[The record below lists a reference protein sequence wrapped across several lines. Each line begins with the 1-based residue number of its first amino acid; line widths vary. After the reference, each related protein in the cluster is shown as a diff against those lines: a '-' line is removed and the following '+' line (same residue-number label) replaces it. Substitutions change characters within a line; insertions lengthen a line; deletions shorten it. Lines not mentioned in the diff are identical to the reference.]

1 MSGPSKDFSNLN
13 YQARRPRGAKPL
25 PPPPPTAPL
34 ATKDDDP
41 EDLALQTD
49 FESAQGF
56 TSPPSP
62 PPSAA
67 PRIAVR
73 KPTAPPTRKPP
84 PPPLPLGDGAQAGG
98 AKATADHLHPY
109 VSTVPDFSQ
118 IPLTLTP
125 LRAHYLK
132 KTLVALQLSHELT
145 LITDP
150 VLGANALGLLG
161 EPFALPESAK
171 KAALERMSETSR
183 QEGSLDDLPFMR
195 FLFHQFLLPFP
206 FLSSA
211 PPSFWSAKVQPFLS
225 SFLTTTGV
233 VQRSSL
239 NREEKIMAESLMS
252 KEEKKEVAERA
263 KLWNKVEKHGA
274 LMVGIGIKVVG
285 GEEIVRIGQSELRRI
300 EQEREARRQQWMAKR
315 GFAGPS
321 VDGAPPPPN
330 TGMVF
335 EVNVVGVRLVSEKGR
350 VRSKSHEVRSSAGP
364 MLTGRNSLF
373 ARSVQVFQT
382 SMSAG
387 DTETSRD

>member
-1 MSGPSKDFSNLN
+1 MSGPPRDFSNLN
-13 YQARRPRGAKPL
+13 YQARRPRGAKPDKPL
-25 PPPPPTAPL
+25 PPPPAPTVSSL
-34 ATKDDDP
+34 DHDP
-41 EDLALQTD
+41 KEQAIEAD
-49 FESAQGF
+49 FEAAQGF

-62 PPSAA
+62 PRPAA
-67 PRIAVR
+67 RM
-73 KPTAPPTRKPP
+73 PPTRRPP
-84 PPPLPLGDGAQAGG
+84 PPPVSTEEQEGG

-109 VSTVPDFSQ
+109 VSAVPDTSN

-132 KTLVALQLSHELT
+132 KTLVALQLSHELM

-161 EPFALPESAK
+161 EPFSLPEAAK
-171 KAALERMSETSR
+171 REAMKRVSDISR
-183 QEGSLDDLPFMR
+183 QEGSIGDLPFMR

-206 FLSSA
+206 FLASA

-239 NREEKIMAESLMS
+239 TREEKIMAESLMS

-263 KLWNKVEKHGA
+263 KLWNKFEKHGA

-300 EQEREARRQQWMAKR
+300 EEDRETRRREWMAKR
-315 GFAGPS
+315 GMTGP
-321 VDGAPPPPN
+321 VVPGAPPPPPS

-335 EVNVVGVRLVSEKGR
+335 EVNVVGVRVVSEKGR
-350 VRSKSHEVRSSAGP
+350 VRSKSHEVSSHWETGLISGIPDPNQPNRSSRRPRQSTIRRLQA
-364 MLTGRNSLF
+364 
-373 ARSVQVFQT
+373 SV
-382 SMSAG
+382 
-387 DTETSRD
+387 

>member
-1 MSGPSKDFSNLN
+1 MSGPPRDFSNLN
-13 YQARRPRGAKPL
+13 YQARRPRGAKPDKPL
-25 PPPPPTAPL
+25 PPPPPAPSLDHDPKEL
-34 ATKDDDP
+34 AI
-41 EDLALQTD
+41 EAD
-49 FESAQGF
+49 FETAQGF

-62 PPSAA
+62 PRQPARMPA
-67 PRIAVR
+67 
-73 KPTAPPTRKPP
+73 PTRRPP
-84 PPPLPLGDGAQAGG
+84 PPPGTEGQGG
-98 AKATADHLHPY
+98 AKATADHLHPF
-109 VSTVPDFSQ
+109 VSAVPDHSQ

-132 KTLVALQLSHELT
+132 KTLVALQLSHELM

-161 EPFALPESAK
+161 EPFSLPE
-171 KAALERMSETSR
+171 AARREAIKRVSDISR
-183 QEGSLDDLPFMR
+183 QEGSIGDLPFMR

-206 FLSSA
+206 FLASA

-239 NREEKIMAESLMS
+239 TREEKIMAESLMS

-263 KLWNKVEKHGA
+263 KMWNKFEKHGA

-300 EQEREARRQQWMAKR
+300 EEDRETRRREWMAKR
-315 GFAGPS
+315 GMTGP
-321 VDGAPPPPN
+321 VVPGAPPPPPT

-335 EVNVVGVRLVSEKGR
+335 EVNVVGVRVVSEKGR
-350 VRSKSHEVRSSAGP
+350 VRSKSHEVGP
-364 MLTGRNSLF
+364 VGRMELIPGIPNSNESNGR
-373 ARSVQVFQT
+373 ARRPCQQAIRRFQA
-382 SMSAG
+382 SI
-387 DTETSRD
+387 